1 MNKIVLITGGSR
13 GIGKATSI
21 ELANQGYFVCIN
33 YRSDSKSAKDLEK
46 QINLSGGKALSIK
59 ADLSVEQNVLKLFEQ
74 IDELDGNLYGLVNNA
89 GIIGEESTL
98 LNMTVKRIRRIFNVN
113 VIGTFLCSKEAIKR
127 MTFGGSIV
135 NISSGASKSG
145 SPNEYIDYAAS
156 KGAIDTFT
164 IGLAKEVAQNNIRVN
179 AIRPG
184 FIDTEIHKIPN
195 RLEKIKPMIPMKR
208 AGQPIEIAKLVV
220 WLLSDEASYTT
231 GAIID
236 VAGGR

>member
-46 QINLSGGKALSIK
+46 QINLNGGKALSIK
-59 ADLSVEQNVLKLFEQ
+59 ADLSVEQHVLKLFER

-98 LNMTVKRIRRIFNVN
+98 LNMTVKRIRRIFDVN

-127 MTFGGSIV
+127 MTLGGSIV

-179 AIRPG
+179 SIRPG

>member
-46 QINLSGGKALSIK
+46 QINLNGGKALSIK
-59 ADLSVEQNVLKLFEQ
+59 ADLSVEQHVLKLFER

-89 GIIGEESTL
+89 EIIGEESTL
-98 LNMTVKRIRRIFNVN
+98 LNMTVKRIRRIFDVN

-127 MTFGGSIV
+127 MTLGG
-135 NISSGASKSG
+135 SKSG

-179 AIRPG
+179 SIRPG